1 MCGVFKL
8 HTLCST
14 LYTML
19 YCCFSFSAYTHACW
33 GAGGG
38 MFTAALSLSHTH
50 THMQVV
56 GCRGIS
62 DDETIDIKLINDQ

>member
-1 MCGVFKL
+1 MQVG
-8 HTLCST
+8 
-14 LYTML
+14 
-19 YCCFSFSAYTHACW
+19 
-33 GAGGG
+33 GPGGG